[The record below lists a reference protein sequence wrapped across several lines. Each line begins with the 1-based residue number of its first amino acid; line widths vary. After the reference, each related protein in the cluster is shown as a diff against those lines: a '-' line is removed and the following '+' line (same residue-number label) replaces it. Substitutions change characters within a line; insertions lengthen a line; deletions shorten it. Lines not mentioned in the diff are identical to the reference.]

1 MSGSRREHSYG
12 VVPLRRSE
20 EGVWDVL
27 LIRHQAGHW
36 AFPKGHPKE
45 GETSLQTAERELL
58 EETGMRIV
66 RWISEAPIDECYSFH
81 HQDELI
87 DKIVSYFPAEV
98 EGTIIVQEDELSD
111 ACWAPLSEARE
122 RITHRQARN
131 ICARVTTLL
140 STLK

>member
-1 MSGSRREHSYG
+1 MPDRRREHSYG
-12 VVPLRRSE
+12 IVPLRRRE
-20 EGVWDVL
+20 EGGWDVL

-66 RWISEAPIDECYSFH
+66 RWISKAPIDERYSFH
-81 HQDELI
+81 HEGELI

-111 ACWAPLSEARE
+111 ACWAPLSEAPE
-122 RITHRQARN
+122 LITHLQARK
-131 ICARVTTLL
+131 ICAQVTVLL
-140 STLK
+140 STFE